1 MLRDRRLNAGGGPG
15 IVRGALGDGLAD
27 VSLLLIAVVVIALV
41 FDFTNGFH
49 DAANAIAT
57 SIGTRALTPTAA
69 LGMAA
74 VLNVVGGLIYETR
87 VADTMTQIVDAG
99 IASQELVLAA
109 LLGAILWN
117 LFTWFYGIPS
127 SSSHALIGGLVGAAF
142 AASWSVGTV
151 KWDAVLKKVI
161 LPTLAS
167 PLAGLVVAAGVT
179 ALLYRL
185 VHAQDGVVVRTGVRL
200 LAGGLL
206 AAFFGFIAHVVVGT
220 PLDLLAHVELPWWLY
235 GGLGVPLAWGTMRRV
250 EGRGPRDV
258 NGSFRILQTMSAG
271 YMALEHGHNDAQKT
285 MGIIT
290 LALVAEG
297 VAAPEDGVPLWVKL
311 ACAGVIGAGTF
322 SGGKRIIKT
331 MGMKLVK
338 LEPIDGFAAE
348 TVAASVIQV
357 AGRFGMP
364 ISTTHAITAAITGV
378 GVAKRISA
386 VRWGVTAQIL
396 TAWILTLPAAAAIA
410 GVSYF
415 IIMAWVR

>member
-1 MLRDRRLNAGGGPG
+1 LNPAAATGTLSAPVWIRPG
-15 IVRGALGDGLAD
+15 CFVAD
-27 VSLLLIAVVVIALV
+27 VSLLLIAVVVIALI

-57 SIGTRALTPTAA
+57 SIGTRALSPTVA
-69 LGMAA
+69 LAMAA
-74 VLNVVGGLIYETR
+74 VLNVVGGLIYETK

-99 IASQELVLAA
+99 VASQELVLAA

-117 LFTWFYGIPS
+117 LFTWYYGIPS

-142 AASWSVGTV
+142 AASWSTGTV
-151 KWDAVLKKVI
+151 KWDSVMNKVI
-161 LPTLAS
+161 VPTVVS
-167 PLAGLVVAAGVT
+167 PVVGLIVAALVT
-179 ALLYRL
+179 ALLYRM
-185 VHAQDGVVVRTGVRL
+185 VHGSESVVARWIVWALCGAMLT
-200 LAGGLL
+200 
-206 AAFFGFIAHVVVGT
+206 AFFAFIGHVLIGT
-220 PLDLLAHVELPWWLY
+220 PLHLAAHIELPWWVY
-235 GGLGVPLAWGTMRRV
+235 GGLGVPLAAFTISKVVGK
-250 EGRGPRDV
+250 GPWEV
-258 NGSFRILQTMSAG
+258 NGAFRILQTLSAG
-271 YMALEHGHNDAQKT
+271 FMALEHGHNDAQKT

-290 LALVAEG
+290 LALMAEG
-297 VAAPEDGVPLWVKL
+297 VVTKEDGVPLWVKL
-311 ACAGVIGAGTF
+311 ACAFVIGAGTF

-386 VRWGVTAQIL
+386 VRWGVTGQIL
-396 TAWILTLPAAAAIA
+396 TAWILTLPAAAFVAFGA
-410 GVSYF
+410 YL
-415 IIMAWVR
+415 IIDAVGT